1 MRNLKKNMKK
11 FKKQYFACQPGP
23 ECGYFSKT
31 SIFVFSGAF
40 CWLFWAFYGFPWL
53 SMALK
58 KLVKLANTGMDHWNN
73 KNQFS
78 Y

>member
-1 MRNLKKNMKK
+1 MKNLKKNMKK

-40 CWLFWAFYGFPWL
+40 LGFFGL
-53 SMALK
+53 SMVIIGLEKVSKAFK
-58 KLVKLANTGMDHWNN
+58 HW
-73 KNQFS
+73 
-78 Y
+78 YGPLE